1 MSEPEPEP
9 HNGLLS
15 VLRIGPPGAGPID
28 DQDGRLLCG
37 FCELSRRIAF
47 FSMQPAI
54 PGVGDGDVFPEDVG
68 GRPEDGMVNGMG
80 RDLKGKVLSL
90 DGPWPI

>member
-1 MSEPEPEP
+1 
-9 HNGLLS
+9 
-15 VLRIGPPGAGPID
+15 
-28 DQDGRLLCG
+28 
-37 FCELSRRIAF
+37 
-47 FSMQPAI
+47 MQPEI

-68 GRPEDGMVNGMG
+68 GRPEDEMVHGMD